1 MAVNIGPKIGIEGEA
16 EYRKALRD
24 IITQTKT
31 LHAEMRSLESSFN
44 SETSA
49 EQKAT
54 QRKEM
59 LTRQIAVQK
68 QEVEKLKIAVEES
81 KRVHGE
87 DSEQT
92 LKWRQALA
100 NAETELHNLENQ
112 LDAVNAEL
120 ANMPNKFQTVGKA
133 MQDVGSKI
141 QSVGRSITNVGRD
154 LTRYVTTPILAIGTA
169 AVKTTAD
176 FDSSMSKVSAIS
188 GATGSDFDSLRS
200 KAREMGATTKFT
212 AEEAADAMTYM
223 AMAGWKTEDMLSGV
237 EGIMYLAAASGEDL
251 ATTSDIVTDAL
262 TAFGHSAED
271 SGRLADIMAAASSNA
286 NTNVGMMGETFK
298 YVAPVAGALGLSME
312 DTAVAIG
319 LMANAGIKA
328 SMAGTSLRSLLT
340 RLAKPTKESQTA
352 MDALG
357 ISITNSDGSMKSL
370 EEIMQN
376 LRTSFSGLTEAEQAQ
391 YAAMLAGQR
400 GMSGLLAIVNA
411 APEDYEKLRMA
422 VDNSAGSA
430 QAMAETMQDNLAGQ
444 LTILKSQLQEL
455 AISFG
460 DILVPHI
467 RKAVEWIQRQVDAFN
482 TMDDSE
488 REQIIKV
495 GLLAAAIGPVVTVVG
510 KLTTG
515 VGTLVKGAGK
525 LLEVIGNGGL
535 LGSFAAL
542 GSSIGIMTGVTIA
555 LGSAANALY
564 NKYVDVN
571 GVMYKTN
578 EALKETTGNASDAR
592 SELESSTS
600 SLTNMVN
607 KMDGTVNSALAT
619 SELAKNIGAELTG
632 LADQSSRTAAEQER
646 MKTLVD
652 ELNAIYPE
660 LGLSI
665 DSTTGSLNKGTAE
678 ITNYINEM
686 SRVTEVQAYQEAYK
700 AIVEEIVEA
709 ESNRIQAELELQQL
723 EESTNGTVQK
733 YANSTALLGTEQ
745 GKAGKEIQNTKT
757 AIEEYGAASEQA
769 QEKLSLYQQ
778 RLQEMGIDVGGMT
791 DATNES
797 TDAALAAGDAY
808 DALGDVSIETSGEIG
823 DATDEMV
830 DAYQEAYDAA
840 LESLQGQADLYS
852 EFAETEAVSYETIM
866 ENMNKHI
873 EAMRSWNEDVLLLT
887 NDTRYGTD
895 EVYTAMID
903 DIVSLGEDHAEVVH
917 AYAEQYRNSSGDLS
931 QAAQNWAEKT
941 DVSEQYADIMA
952 NNTLAIEGGTDDA
965 VEIIEDGADQIE
977 GTLDGTVTTA
987 SDTGAAVP
995 TAYANGIANNAYQP
1009 QVEVSNMASEIGT
1022 RLASLANE
1030 AGTYGEHF
1038 ANNFAWGMNSGQAVA
1053 SVRNSAIT
1061 LANVAHSY
1069 LGHTTPDKGPL
1080 KDDDTWGYHFAQ
1092 NIAKGMV
1099 KGRQL
1104 VSVAAQKIGLA
1115 AEMGVDEV
1123 FVDPMAVSGTAGIGA
1138 TIAHVIGGGLDPAA
1152 IYAAIRAGAAE
1163 AETKVVIDGRE
1174 FGRILRDAG
1183 VEMA

>member
-16 EYRKALRD
+16 EYRKQLNN

-31 LHAEMRSLESSFN
+31 LHAEMRSLESGFN

-49 EQKAT
+49 VKKAA
-54 QRKEM
+54 QQKEM
-59 LTRQIAVQK
+59 LNRQIAIQT
-68 QEVEKLKIAVEES
+68 QEVEKLKLAVAES
-81 KRVHGE
+81 TEKYGE
-87 DSEQT
+87 NDERT
-92 LKWRQALA
+92 LRWRQALA
-100 NAETELHNLENQ
+100 NAETELHNLQNRLKEI
-112 LDAVNAEL
+112 
-120 ANMPNKFQTVGKA
+120 PNDLQILGKRMQEVG
-133 MQDVGSKI
+133 GKI
-141 QSVGRSITNVGRD
+141 QTAGRAITNVGRD

-176 FDSSMSKVSAIS
+176 FDSSMSKVAAIS
-188 GATGSDFDSLRS
+188 GATGNDFDSLRS

-223 AMAGWKTEDMLSGV
+223 AMAGWKTEDMLEGV

-271 SGRLADIMAAASSNA
+271 SGKLADIMAAASSNA

-411 APEDYEKLRMA
+411 APEDYEKLRLA

-467 RKAVEWIQRQVDAFN
+467 RKAVEWIQRQVDEWN
-482 TMDDSE
+482 RMDESTK
-488 REQIIKV
+488 EQIIKV
-495 GLLAAAIGPVVTVVG
+495 GLLAAAIGPVVTVIG
-510 KLTTG
+510 KLTSG
-515 VGTLVKGAGK
+515 VGALITKGGE
-525 LLEVIGNGGL
+525 LLKIIGNGGL

-686 SRVTEVQAYQEAYK
+686 SRVTEIQAYQEAYK

-808 DALGDVSIETSGEIG
+808 DALGDVSLETSGEIG

-852 EFAETEAVSYETIM
+852 EFAETEAVSYEQIM

-977 GTLDGTVTTA
+977 GTLEGTVTTA
-987 SDTGAAVP
+987 SNTGASVP
-995 TAYANGIANNAYQP
+995 TAYANGVANNAYQP

-1022 RLASLANE
+1022 RLASLASE

>member
-1 MAVNIGPKIGIEGEA
+1 MAVNIGPIIGIEGEA
-16 EYRKALRD
+16 EYRKAMRE

-31 LHAEMRSLESSFN
+31 LHAEMRSLESGFN

-49 EQKAT
+49 VKKAA
-54 QRKEM
+54 QQKEM
-59 LTRQIAVQK
+59 LNKQIAAQE

-81 KRVHGE
+81 KRIHGE
-87 DSEQT
+87 NAEITQ
-92 LKWRQALA
+92 KWKQALA
-100 NAETELHNLENQ
+100 NAETELHNLQNRLKEI
-112 LDAVNAEL
+112 
-120 ANMPNKFQTVGKA
+120 PNDLQILGKRMQEVG
-133 MQDVGSKI
+133 GKI
-141 QSVGRSITNVGRD
+141 QTVGRSITNVGRD

-176 FDSSMSKVSAIS
+176 FDSSMSKVAAIS
-188 GATGSDFDSLRS
+188 GATGNDFDSLRS

-223 AMAGWKTEDMLSGV
+223 AMAGWKTEDMLEGV

-271 SGRLADIMAAASSNA
+271 SGKLADIMAAASSNA

-411 APEDYEKLRMA
+411 APEDYEKLRLA

-460 DILVPHI
+460 DLLVPHI
-467 RKAVEWIQRQVDAFN
+467 RKAVEWIQRQVDEWN
-482 TMDDSE
+482 RMDESTK
-488 REQIIKV
+488 EQIIKA
-495 GLLAAAIGPVVTVVG
+495 GLLVAAIGPVVTVIG

-525 LLEVIGNGGL
+525 LLEIIGNGGTVGNL
-535 LGSFAAL
+535 VGSFAAL

-686 SRVTEVQAYQEAYK
+686 SRMTEMQAYQEAYK

-808 DALGDVSIETSGEIG
+808 DALGDVSLETSGEIG

-852 EFAETEAVSYETIM
+852 EFAETEAVSYEQIM

-895 EVYTAMID
+895 EIYTAMID

-965 VEIIEDGADQIE
+965 VEVIEDGADQIE
-977 GTLDGTVTTA
+977 GTLEGTVTTA

-995 TAYANGIANNAYQP
+995 TAYANGVANNAYQP

-1099 KGRQL
+1099 KGKQL

>member
-1 MAVNIGPKIGIEGEA
+1 MAVNIGPIIGIEGEA
-16 EYRKALRD
+16 EYRKAMRE

-31 LHAEMRSLESSFN
+31 LHAEMRSLESGFN

-49 EQKAT
+49 VKKAA
-54 QRKEM
+54 QQKEM
-59 LTRQIAVQK
+59 LNKQIAAQE

-81 KRVHGE
+81 KRIHGE
-87 DSEQT
+87 NAEITQ
-92 LKWRQALA
+92 KWKQALA
-100 NAETELHNLENQ
+100 NAETELHNLQNRLKEI
-112 LDAVNAEL
+112 
-120 ANMPNKFQTVGKA
+120 PNDLQILGKRMQEVG
-133 MQDVGSKI
+133 GKI
-141 QSVGRSITNVGRD
+141 QTVGRSITNVGRD

-176 FDSSMSKVSAIS
+176 FDSSMSKVAAIS
-188 GATGSDFDSLRS
+188 GATGNDFDSLRS

-223 AMAGWKTEDMLSGV
+223 AMAGWKTEDMLEGV

-271 SGRLADIMAAASSNA
+271 SGKLADIMAAASSNA

-411 APEDYEKLRMA
+411 APEDYEKLRLA

-460 DILVPHI
+460 DLLVPHI
-467 RKAVEWIQRQVDAFN
+467 RKAVEWIQRQVDEWN
-482 TMDDSE
+482 RMDESTK
-488 REQIIKV
+488 EQIIKA
-495 GLLAAAIGPVVTVVG
+495 GLLVAAIGPVVTVIG

-525 LLEVIGNGGL
+525 LLEIIGNGGTVGNL
-535 LGSFAAL
+535 VGSFAAL

-686 SRVTEVQAYQEAYK
+686 SRMTEMQAYQEAYK

-808 DALGDVSIETSGEIG
+808 DALGDVSLETSGEIG

-852 EFAETEAVSYETIM
+852 EFAETEAVSYEQIM

-895 EVYTAMID
+895 EIYTAMID

-965 VEIIEDGADQIE
+965 VEVIEDGADQIE
-977 GTLDGTVTTA
+977 GTLEGTVTTA

-995 TAYANGIANNAYQP
+995 TAYANGVANNAYQP